1 MKTTDELL
9 DLMARFPSEGVYRH
23 YKGGLYVVVGRAVL
37 ESTLEP
43 HVLYQPFDSPVTFAR
58 PLLEWEA
65 TVEHEGRAAPRYTP
79 ERMTPGRSP
88 YATAPEGQGEKSD
101 A

>member
-43 HVLYQPFDSPVTFAR
+43 LVVYQGFGSAVTFAR
-58 PLLEWEA
+58 PLSEWEA
-65 TVEHEGRAAPRYTP
+65 TVEHDGRAAPRYAP

-88 YATAPEGQGEKSD
+88 YATAPEGQGEKT
-101 A
+101 